1 MNNCRLVL
9 VLNAKKT
16 NNYYSLGCQITFRPY
31 NSFYKEYHLQ
41 LSQCSADVKPGN
53 TNKYKIFLH
62 SLASFVVFVTFEE
75 GTKILSRIKKSNL

>member
-31 NSFYKEYHLQ
+31 NSFYKEDHLQ
-41 LSQCSADVKPGN
+41 LSLCNADVKPGN
-53 TNKYKIFLH
+53 SNKYKIFLH
-62 SLASFVVFVTFEE
+62 SLASFVLFVAFE
-75 GTKILSRIKKSNL
+75 KAKKVSRIKKSNL